1 MLRQFHYIDQ
11 NGKDQGVNVRNRAKE
26 LAELLSDVDR
36 IRAERKKAR
45 SNRNK
50 FGGVEGGPGMSGGM
64 SSGSRYGGFGSEDA
78 GGYGGYSGG
87 VYGDGGGFGGNTGG
101 FQDPGNRRDRFE
113 EYDEYDEGAATS
125 SARRKADHPP
135 AASSSRREAGKTEKS
150 KPKAKEPEVDL
161 FSFGDEDIASGPALA
176 APTNGKKT
184 SGSGLDN
191 GFGTQQTGGADDDDF
206 DDFQSATPT
215 AQNSAKP
222 SIQGLPPPTAT
233 SNITTTTQ
241 LTAPKAVAGV
251 QGANLNDLVGF
262 SSITPAPSTSTFP
275 AAPPPFQQQQQPQ
288 SQQQQQQRQPP
299 RPTGYQAPQPN
310 YFTSV
315 QVGSPDS
322 QPPQPTTLTSTLTS
336 TATAK
341 PASSTSSSL
350 AGGAGGGADAFGSLW
365 STASATAG
373 IKKVGG
379 PSATN
384 QGANLASL
392 AKEKASAR
400 IWGAAAASQT
410 QTQNTRSVQGQG
422 QGLGLGRGGGQQHTP
437 TQTLGGGLED
447 LLG

>member
-50 FGGVEGGPGMSGGM
+50 FGGVEGGPGMGGGM

-87 VYGDGGGFGGNTGG
+87 VYGDGGGFGGNTAG
-101 FQDPGNRRDRFE
+101 FQDSGNRRDRFE

-135 AASSSRREAGKTEKS
+135 ATSSSRREAGKTEKA

-176 APTNGKKT
+176 PPTNGKKT
-184 SGSGLDN
+184 SGSGPDN

-215 AQNSAKP
+215 TQTSTKS
-222 SIQGLPPPTAT
+222 SIQGLPPPIAT
-233 SNITTTTQ
+233 SNRTTTTQ
-241 LTAPKAVAGV
+241 FTAPKAVAGV

-262 SSITPAPSTSTFP
+262 SSITPAPPTSTFS
-275 AAPPPFQQQQQPQ
+275 AAPPPLQQQPQ
-288 SQQQQQQRQPP
+288 HQQQHQQRQTP
-299 RPTGYQAPQPN
+299 RPTGYQASQPN

-315 QVGSPDS
+315 QVPSSDS
-322 QPPQPTTLTSTLTS
+322 QTPQPTTLTSTLTS
-336 TATAK
+336 TATVK
-341 PASSTSSSL
+341 PAPSTSSSSS
-350 AGGAGGGADAFGSLW
+350 GGGGGGGADAFGSLW

-379 PSATN
+379 PSSTN

-392 AKEKASAR
+392 AKEKASAG
-400 IWGAAAASQT
+400 IWGAAAAPQSQT
-410 QTQNTRSVQGQG
+410 QTQTQKTRSAQG
-422 QGLGLGRGGGQQHTP
+422 QGLGLGRAGGQQP
-437 TQTLGGGLED
+437 ALGGGLED